1 MHLILKFFL
10 LREVKKFH
18 MKSNQ
23 YPWGY
28 KTKCKITLI
37 YFQFCLK
44 QKHVFVFIEK
54 LYLKSKFFPLV

>member
-28 KTKCKITLI
+28 KTKCKITLFSI
-37 YFQFCLK
+37 LSQTKVC
-44 QKHVFVFIEK
+44 
-54 LYLKSKFFPLV
+54 FPIH